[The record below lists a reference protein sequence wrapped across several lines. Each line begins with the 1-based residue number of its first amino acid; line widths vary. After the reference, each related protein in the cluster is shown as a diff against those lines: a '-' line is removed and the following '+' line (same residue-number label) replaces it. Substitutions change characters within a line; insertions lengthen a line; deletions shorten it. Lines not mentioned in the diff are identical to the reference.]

1 MYSWG
6 DNGNGEL
13 GIGNNDN
20 KIIPQQVPYINDVIA
35 IAAGGVHSIALQ
47 SMLFSQM
54 F

>member
-6 DNGNGEL
+6 YNRNGQL
-13 GIGNNDN
+13 GIGNND
-20 KIIPQQVPYINDVIA
+20 KKSTPQQVPDINDVIA
-35 IAAGGVHSIALQ
+35 IAAGYGHSIALQ

>member
-6 DNGNGEL
+6 DNGSGEL
-13 GIGNNDN
+13 GIGNNDT
-20 KIIPQQVPYINDVIA
+20 KSTPQQVPGINDVIA
-35 IAAGGVHSIALQ
+35 IAAGWYHSIALQ

>member
-6 DNGNGEL
+6 GNGNGQL

-20 KIIPQQVPYINDVIA
+20 KSTPQQVPDINDVIA
-35 IAAGGVHSIALQ
+35 IAAGGIHSIALQ